1 MSKKIVNLVVLVPL
15 AIILVVLCVANR
27 QAVTLALNPFRPDDS
42 VLSFSAPFF
51 VFILLSVIFGI
62 GLGSLVTW
70 FSQGK
75 HRKRA
80 RVEAKEAIRWHNEAD
95 RHKAAASA
103 VAIGAPADAR
113 IAAKSLNQN

>member
-1 MSKKIVNLVVLVPL
+1 MPKKIINLLVLVPL

-42 VLSFSAPFF
+42 LLSFSAPFF
-51 VFILLSVIFGI
+51 VFIFLSLILGVF
-62 GLGSLVTW
+62 LGSLVTW

-80 RVEAKEAIRWHNEAD
+80 RVEAKEAVRWHDEAN
-95 RHKAAASA
+95 RHKASANAVVVTTPASTQ
-103 VAIGAPADAR
+103 
-113 IAAKSLNQN
+113 IASK

>member
-51 VFILLSVIFGI
+51 VFIFLAVIFGVF
-62 GLGSLVTW
+62 LGSLVTW

-75 HRKRA
+75 YRKRA
-80 RVEAKEAIRWHNEAD
+80 RTEAKEAVRWHDEAN
-95 RHKAAASA
+95 RQKAAANA
-103 VAIGAPADAR
+103 VVIAPSTDAR
-113 IAAKSLNQN
+113 IAAK